1 MTVAET
7 ISQKVVHLPIRYQEE
22 ILELVEQIEVRH
34 KNGKT
39 VHTEN
44 NGTKHALTLI
54 AEMAVD
60 MGVTDLADRHDFYA
74 HGKLED

>member
-7 ISQKVVHLPIRYQEE
+7 ITEKISHLPIKDQQQV
-22 ILELVEQIEVRH
+22 LQLVEQIELRQKKRH
-34 KNGKT
+34 TSTSTNGE
-39 VHTEN
+39 V
-44 NGTKHALTLI
+44 KHALTLL

-60 MGVTDLADRHDFYA
+60 MGVTDLADRHDYYA